1 MIEVEI
7 IWFTTYGDNTE
18 KAKDKIAAMLYQGWV
33 IAGAGGGGSDEGYSS
48 GFVILQRGEAERSE
62 N

>member
-7 IWFTTYGDNTE
+7 IWFTTYGDSTD
-18 KAKDKIAAMLYQGWV
+18 KAKAKLAAMLNQGWV
-33 IAGAGGGGSDEGYSS
+33 IVGAGGGGSDEGYSS
-48 GFVILQRGEAERSE
+48 GFVILQRD